1 MDTKIGTYCSFYMTV
16 CCQDNRQSSIKDN
29 NYQLFYSHIL
39 PPGDGL

>member
-16 CCQDNRQSSIKDN
+16 FCPDNRQSSIKDSK
-29 NYQLFYSHIL
+29 YQLFYLHIV